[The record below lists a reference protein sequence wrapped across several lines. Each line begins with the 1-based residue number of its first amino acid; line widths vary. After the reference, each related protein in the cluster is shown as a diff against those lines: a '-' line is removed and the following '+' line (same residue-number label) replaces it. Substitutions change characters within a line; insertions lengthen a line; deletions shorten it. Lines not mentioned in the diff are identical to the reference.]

1 MKKRRRLYHHIL
13 KIIKLWF
20 CLNIPFWKDS
30 METIQRMKRKIVKD
44 YISGK
49 EYSTALALP
58 LI

>member
-1 MKKRRRLYHHIL
+1 
-13 KIIKLWF
+13 
-20 CLNIPFWKDS
+20 